1 MHELS
6 LCLALMQQ
14 VERVCREHSARRV
27 EKIRLKVGP
36 LSGVEPP
43 LLERAFPLASAGTV
57 AEGAVLQIESC
68 DVRVRCSQCEA
79 ETDVPPNRLLC
90 GQCGDYRTRLIS
102 GDEMLLA
109 SLELYRDEQPADS
122 GRDPA
127 ASDPAWDGPAP

>member
-6 LCLALMQQ
+6 VCLALMQQ

-27 EKIRLKVGP
+27 EMIRLQVGP

-79 ETDVPPNRLLC
+79 ETKVAPNRLLC
-90 GQCGDYRTRLIS
+90 GRCGDYRTRLIS
-102 GDEMLLA
+102 GDEMLLI
-109 SLELYRDEQPADS
+109 SVELERRESA
-122 GRDPA
+122 
-127 ASDPAWDGPAP
+127 